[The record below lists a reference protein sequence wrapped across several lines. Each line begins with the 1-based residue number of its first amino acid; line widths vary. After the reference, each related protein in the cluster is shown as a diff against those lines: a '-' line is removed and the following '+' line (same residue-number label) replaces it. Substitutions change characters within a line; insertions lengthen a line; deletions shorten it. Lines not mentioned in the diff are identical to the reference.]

1 MPASPSPAGSPAS
14 PAGGSPSG
22 PSPASPSAT
31 GSTTSNKKRK
41 YRNPGPDIP
50 NVIDGKDGYNDLVA
64 GAGNKWDKDL
74 KSADTK
80 KPDEKATKGNELINN
95 FDYKTH
101 SGIKYDEHV
110 ENKAD
115 LTRVDI
121 DCTNINNRVYALGGA
136 LTPIYNVALTK
147 DTIKDIIEEGFLVR
161 EANGTK
167 VYYVDTDNSVKL
179 K

>member
-1 MPASPSPAGSPAS
+1 MPASPSPAGSPTS

-41 YRNPGPDIP
+41 YRNPGP
-50 NVIDGKDGYNDLVA
+50 DLVA